1 MKNERFIYDSAWKEI
16 LENYFQS
23 FIQFFFPEIY
33 EEIDWGRGHEF
44 LDKEF
49 QKIVRDAKI
58 EKRFVDKLVK
68 VYRNSGEETWVLIH
82 IEMQT
87 QIDQTLTERMYVYNS
102 QIYLK
107 YKKQIMSIAVLGDK
121 NPHWRP
127 ERFEYTLW
135 GSHVSL
141 QFQTIKLLDYRRNL
155 DDLQT
160 SLNPFAFFVIAHF
173 ITLETHQN
181 WNKRLEWKTTITKK
195 MIELGMPEAKAAALF
210 RFIDFLMYLPEELE
224 KKFTQEIHRYQEEKK
239 MPFIA
244 PFEKLAIKQGL
255 EQGWQEGMQQGMQ
268 EGMQQGL
275 EQGQEQ
281 GSLDEAREA
290 IIDILNWRFPEISP
304 SMKEP
309 IRKIDDL
316 SRLRNIRKHAI
327 IAQSH
332 EEFTQ
337 LFEADSQE

>member
-1 MKNERFIYDSAWKEI
+1 
-16 LENYFQS
+16 
-23 FIQFFFPEIY
+23 
-33 EEIDWGRGHEF
+33 
-44 LDKEF
+44 
-49 QKIVRDAKI
+49 
-58 EKRFVDKLVK
+58 
-68 VYRNSGEETWVLIH
+68 
-82 IEMQT
+82 
-87 QIDQTLTERMYVYNS
+87 
-102 QIYLK
+102 
-107 YKKQIMSIAVLGDK
+107 
-121 NPHWRP
+121 
-127 ERFEYTLW
+127 
-135 GSHVSL
+135 
-141 QFQTIKLLDYRRNL
+141 
-155 DDLQT
+155 
-160 SLNPFAFFVIAHF
+160 
-173 ITLETHQN
+173 
-181 WNKRLEWKTTITKK
+181 
-195 MIELGMPEAKAAALF
+195 
-210 RFIDFLMYLPEELE
+210 
-224 KKFTQEIHRYQEEKK
+224 